1 MADTLLSLLRGK
13 ADEWRTRAAQQRH
26 PSIHNAI
33 ADTLEVCAAELEEA
47 IEDNKYIDVEAYAR
61 IHPERP
67 HVQTVRK
74 WCRLGWLAAIPTRKG
89 YLIHRDAEVRP
100 VRRTG

>member
-13 ADEWRTRAAQQRH
+13 AAEWRTRAAQQRH
-26 PSIHNAI
+26 PSIHNPI
-33 ADTLEVCAAELEEA
+33 ADTLDVCAEELERA
-47 IEDNKYIDVEAYAR
+47 LEDEQYVSVEDYAR

-89 YLIHRDAEVRP
+89 YLIHRDAVVRP